1 MHEMFKN
8 AIAIVTGAAS
18 GFGFAIS
25 KKLLDYGAAAVWL
38 MDFNALKL
46 AEAQKQLNEEFPG
59 RVFSKRVDI
68 SVKGEIEAAVDEACR
83 VSGRIDMLFN
93 NAGRPMTF
101 PTSHINPDDFRKLV
115 DLNYI
120 GVAMGTLKVLPMM
133 EKAGKGYV
141 INAASMGGLLP
152 FPYQA
157 AYASTKAAVISFTQC
172 LAYEY
177 DGTDIHFM
185 QYSPTNVATNIF
197 FAQQAEEMR
206 KAGKTEEEIA
216 EAAKNTL
223 PPEGALRLDDA
234 IDILFEGIE
243 KGETNI
249 IIGDDSK
256 LYEMYCTNRQAFSEI
271 ALEIGAKRRAFFN
284 RALECAA
291 LGLPPDVPFPG

>member
-1 MHEMFKN
+1 MAWPGGDTEYTEETIKEVYRYTGIRFGR
-8 AIAIVTGAAS
+8 AVTSTHTFDLPEYFLKWKPTCSITDPEVLNLAEQFLSEDCTEDMLFYVWGHS
-18 GFGFAIS
+18 YEFEESDNWDVIETFA
-25 KKLLDYGAAAVWL
+25 KTVGNRDDVWYATNIEIYNY
-38 MDFNALKL
+38 M
-46 AEAQKQLNEEFPG
+46 EAQKQLNEEFPG

-68 SVKGEIEAAVDEACR
+68 SVKGEIEAAIDEACR

-206 KAGKTEEEIA
+206 KAGKTE
-216 EAAKNTL
+216 
-223 PPEGALRLDDA
+223 D
-234 IDILFEGIE
+234 
-243 KGETNI
+243 
-249 IIGDDSK
+249 
-256 LYEMYCTNRQAFSEI
+256 
-271 ALEIGAKRRAFFN
+271 
-284 RALECAA
+284 
-291 LGLPPDVPFPG
+291 